1 MILFQVN
8 SNKYLSSEYSSS
20 FFLINLLLTRC
31 LGVQVLG
38 IMVIGWKGNYK
49 NRLPGLLLAVYVKY
63 LKGL

>member
-49 NRLPGLLLAVYVKY
+49 NRLRGLLLAVYVKY
-63 LKGL
+63 FKGL